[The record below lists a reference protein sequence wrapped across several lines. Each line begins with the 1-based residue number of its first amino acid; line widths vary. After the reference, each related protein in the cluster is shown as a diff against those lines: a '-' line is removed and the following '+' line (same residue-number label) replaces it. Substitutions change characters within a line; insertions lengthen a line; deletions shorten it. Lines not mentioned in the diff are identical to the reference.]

1 MLKIFEYIALR
12 ILEISGSKRVV
23 LTEAQFANV
32 RTALEWAHIVVENEP
47 IRNREASLSHL
58 EEALEKFE
66 FTGMNSLAHID
77 DETSEDIYSLVRR

>member
-58 EEALEKFE
+58 EESLEKFE